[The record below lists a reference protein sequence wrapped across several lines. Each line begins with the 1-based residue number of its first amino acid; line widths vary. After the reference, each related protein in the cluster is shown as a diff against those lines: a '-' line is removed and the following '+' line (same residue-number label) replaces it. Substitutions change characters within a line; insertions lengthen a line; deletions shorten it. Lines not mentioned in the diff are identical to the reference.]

1 MMDTDNKIFKSI
13 QTIHQMLTDRN
24 HDPED
29 IKELLKY
36 QAGETS
42 ALEHANNI
50 FSIKLPKIDTI
61 IIYVLSVKQRINDIK
76 RFVEENNDKEGTSY
90 ILIVNEKL
98 NAADQVKLNAY
109 DFQIYNLS
117 TLQYNISKH
126 ELVPKH
132 ELIKD
137 VKEIQNIMEQYQL
150 RSVNQFPYILRT
162 DPMAKYLNAKV
173 GNLMKVTRVSPSC
186 GTNIVYRYCL

>member
-1 MMDTDNKIFKSI
+1 MDTENKIFKSI
-13 QTIHQMLTDRN
+13 QTIHQMLLDRK

-29 IKELLKY
+29 VKDLLKY

-42 ALEHANNI
+42 ALEHSNNI
-50 FSIKLPKIDTI
+50 FSINLPKINTV

-76 RFVEENNDKEGTSY
+76 RFVEDNDSDQGTSY
-90 ILIVNEKL
+90 ILVVNEKL
-98 NAADQVKLNAY
+98 NATDQGKLNAY
-109 DFQIYNLS
+109 DFQIFNLN

-137 VKEIQNIMEQYQL
+137 QKEIQNIMEQYQL

-173 GNLMKVTRVSPSC
+173 GNLMKVTRISPSC
-186 GTNIVYRYCL
+186 GTNIVYRYVL

>member
-1 MMDTDNKIFKSI
+1 MDTDNKIYKSI
-13 QTIHQMLTDRN
+13 QTIHEMLLDRN

-36 QAGETS
+36 QPGETN
-42 ALEHANNI
+42 ALEHSNNI
-50 FSIKLPKIDTI
+50 FSINLPKINTT

-76 RFVEENNDKEGTSY
+76 RFVEENDSDKGTSY
-90 ILIVNEKL
+90 ILVVNEKL
-98 NAADQVKLNAY
+98 NATDQAKLNSY
-109 DFQIYNLS
+109 DFQIFNLN
-117 TLQYNISKH
+117 TLQYNISRH

-137 VKEIQNIMEQYQL
+137 QKEIQNIMEQYQL
-150 RSVNQFPYILRT
+150 RLVNQFPYILRT

-173 GNLMKVTRVSPSC
+173 GNLMKITRISPSC
-186 GTNIVYRYCL
+186 GINIVYRYVL